1 VAPGCVVTEFSLEE
15 DVWMAFQFDRPA
27 AGSGV
32 VLVFRRPDAL
42 ATTTRFTL
50 HGLEAGTQYR
60 IEDFDVSGK
69 RLLSGETLMLRGLKV
84 SLSEAPASAIVQ
96 YVRQSG

>member
-1 VAPGCVVTEFSLEE
+1 MPNHVHRVLPARVQTAWPVT
-15 DVWMAFQFDRPA
+15 PA